1 MRGTG
6 IIAGAFLA
14 WALGLIDGEAI
25 ARVQS
30 PHVATSMASGADA
43 GQVQSVILEWLRVTV
58 KSTEFHFGIAAGVL
72 LAAIGSFIW
81 RWICKAFGGATI
93 AAKFIMHH
101 RLVAVAAAG
110 IGYYVF
116 ARFVMA

>member
-43 GQVQSVILEWLRVTV
+43 GQVQSVILGSPTFQVGSLR
-58 KSTEFHFGIAAGVL
+58 SSL
-72 LAAIGSFIW
+72 PAI
-81 RWICKAFGGATI
+81 
-93 AAKFIMHH
+93 M
-101 RLVAVAAAG
+101 
-110 IGYYVF
+110 
-116 ARFVMA
+116 